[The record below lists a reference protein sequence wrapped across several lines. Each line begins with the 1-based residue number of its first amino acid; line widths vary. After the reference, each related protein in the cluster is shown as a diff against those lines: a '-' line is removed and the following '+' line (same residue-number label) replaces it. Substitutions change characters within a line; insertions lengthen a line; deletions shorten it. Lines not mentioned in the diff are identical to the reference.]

1 MMAFNNALN
10 KVVDNA
16 VKLVLVVFL
25 GKNYKNIIGD
35 LWKDV
40 TAF

>member
-1 MMAFNNALN
+1 MTFNDALN

-16 VKLVLVVFL
+16 VKLVLIVFL
-25 GKNYKNIIGD
+25 GKNYKKTID
-35 LWKDV
+35 ALWKDV